1 MLLNLITYSLLTSC
15 LAWFVQYALQP
26 GEILGRY
33 GLLLTAVW
41 MRNWRRKDRWKRALM
56 PALGLCPYCNGS
68 WLAIAVYLLVIVQ
81 QMPENT
87 GFILKAVG
95 LFLFLG
101 ANYIWT
107 KILSKLAE

>member
-1 MLLNLITYSLLTSC
+1 MLLNLITYSLLTAC

-56 PALGLCPYCNGS
+56 PALGLCPFCNGS
-68 WLAIAVYLLVIVQ
+68 WLAMVVYLTMARDGSRPWLIQ
-81 QMPENT
+81 TM
-87 GFILKAVG
+87 A

-107 KILSKLAE
+107 KILSKVAE

>member
-56 PALGLCPYCNGS
+56 PALGLCPFCNGS
-68 WLAIAVYLLVIVQ
+68 WLALFVYFVFL
-81 QMPENT
+81 NSGFN
-87 GFILKAVG
+87 GFIPKTVG

-107 KILSKLAE
+107 KILSKVAE